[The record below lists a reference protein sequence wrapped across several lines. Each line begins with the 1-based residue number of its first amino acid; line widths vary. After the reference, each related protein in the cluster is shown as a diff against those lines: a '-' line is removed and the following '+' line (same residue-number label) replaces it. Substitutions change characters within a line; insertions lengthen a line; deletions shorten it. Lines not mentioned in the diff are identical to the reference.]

1 MTTTTTTT
9 NEDAENTHDKYMC
22 LAVTIE
28 QSTTTTVDSP
38 PQRRDATVTR
48 DESTTIVTDADR
60 THAAGPVDNAY
71 VDASG
76 HKDEYDFK
84 DLDFKQ
90 ATQFQICLHDANDS
104 GTVVTVIEHTNMGL
118 ASFINTAAAIPD
130 DGVTAIQ
137 DTILWVALS
146 STAPL

>member
-1 MTTTTTTT
+1 
-9 NEDAENTHDKYMC
+9 MC

-38 PQRRDATVTR
+38 PQRQDATVTR
-48 DESTTIVTDADR
+48 DETTTIVTDADR

-76 HKDEYDFK
+76 HKDEYDVE
-84 DLDFKQ
+84 DLDYN
-90 ATQFQICLHDANDS
+90 ALQFQICLHDANDS

-118 ASFINTAAAIPD
+118 ASFINTAAATPD
-130 DGVTAIQ
+130 NGVTAIQ
-137 DTILWVALS
+137 DTILWVAPS